1 MIFSLTLKSAE
12 QNNTLEVVQMQMIPR
27 NLKLT
32 FFLEINRS
40 FFVSGMLTFITGL
53 GIEANNLYG

>member
-1 MIFSLTLKSAE
+1 MIFSLMLKSAE